1 MRSRGFTLT
10 ELIITLVVLAVLAL
24 GVSSYLGLGARMYS
38 DVAIREQVLGQSRF
52 AAERLVRELRNA
64 LPNSLVVSAGS
75 DCLTFAPVRYSGVYT
90 QAPFDTAASS
100 MTVISADLQAISP
113 ITFAAGQR
121 PDVLI
126 YPRNSAEVYAAD
138 AASGA
143 RVALSQIQTNDAAAA
158 RFTLQF
164 AQGEFRFSHQSPER
178 RFYIVDAAVRY
189 CAEPDGNGRFNLTR
203 NSVLMAQ
210 GLVSNVLFRVTGATL
225 NRNSVVNLFMQFGAQ
240 NNPDMFFNYEV
251 HIANVP

>member
-1 MRSRGFTLT
+1 MHSRGFTLT

-52 AAERLVRELRNA
+52 AAERIVRELRNA
-64 LPNSLVVSAGS
+64 LPNSLQVSAAN
-75 DCLTFAPVRYSGVYT
+75 DCLSFAPVRYSGVYT
-90 QAPFDTAASS
+90 QAPFDSAASS
-100 MTVISADLQAISP
+100 MTVISADLQAVSP
-113 ITFAAGQR
+113 VTFAAGQR

-126 YPRNSAEVYAAD
+126 YPRNSSEVYAAD

-143 RVALSQIQTNDAAAA
+143 RVALSQIQTIDAATA

-164 AQGEFRFSHQSPER
+164 AQGAFRFLRQSPER
-178 RFYIVDAAVRY
+178 RFYIVDAPVQY
-189 CAEPDGNGRFNLTR
+189 CAVPDGTGGFNLTR
-203 NSVLMAQ
+203 NGVLMAQ
-210 GLVSNVLFRVTGATL
+210 GLVNNALFRVAEPTL
-225 NRNSVVNLFMQFGAQ
+225 NRNSVVNLFLQFGAQ
-240 NNPDMFFNYEV
+240 DNPDMFFNYEV